1 MRLLVVALLFIAPT
15 VTLAQ
20 TPVRVATREVRP
32 FVYQEHGELRGFS
45 IELWEEISRRLKLKS
60 EFVIKPTVQE
70 LLVSVKSN
78 ETALGISA
86 ISITAERAQAFDL
99 SQPMFDSG
107 LQILT
112 PMSETPR
119 GLFATLVDLL
129 RSSSALPILVG
140 VVATILVIAHAV
152 WLFER
157 RNPSGLAGRSYLPGI
172 IEAGWWAV
180 ATLATQA
187 DQMPRTKLAR
197 VVAVLWMFASVVFI
211 AYFTASVTSSLT
223 VKQLRGD
230 INGPEDLPGKRVASV
245 AGSTSVEYLTQHL
258 VDSTQFTKV
267 EDAINALQDGHV
279 DAVVYDAPILRYYA
293 SHEGSS
299 KVETVGPIFRKES
312 YGIVFPVDSP
322 YRKQVNLALLQIKED
337 GTYDRLY
344 EKWFG
349 GAF

>member
-1 MRLLVVALLFIAPT
+1 MRFLVVALLLIAPT
-15 VTLAQ
+15 VTPAQ
-20 TPVRVATREVRP
+20 TPLRVATREVRP

-45 IELWEEISRRLKLKS
+45 VDLWQEISSRLKLKS
-60 EFVIKPTVQE
+60 QFVIKPTVQD
-70 LLVSVKSN
+70 LLDSVKSN

-112 PMSETPR
+112 PMNETPR
-119 GLFATLVDLL
+119 GLFATLIDLL
-129 RSSSALPILVG
+129 RGSSALPILAG
-140 VVATILVIAHAV
+140 VVLTILVIAHVV

-157 RNPSGLAGRSYLPGI
+157 RNSSGLASRSYFPGI
-172 IEAGWWAV
+172 IDAGWWAA

-187 DQMPRTKLAR
+187 DQMPRTGLAR
-197 VVAVLWMFASVVFI
+197 IIAVMWMFASVVFI

-245 AGSTSVEYLTQHL
+245 VGSTSVEYLTQHL
-258 VDSTQFTKV
+258 VDSAQFTKV
-267 EDAINALQDGHV
+267 EDAINALQDGSV

-293 SHEGSS
+293 SHQGSG

-322 YRKQVNLALLQIKED
+322 YRKSVNLVLLQIKED

-344 EKWFG
+344 QKWFG
-349 GAF
+349 TGL